1 MSGLVARARG
11 LEGRILGE
19 AALGEIER
27 AGDVRTMSAALG
39 RVGLLEDAGYATVE
53 REARQRVAED
63 LAILAQ
69 WAASERAAMEVIELD
84 EDCHS
89 LRAIVRGMA
98 AGVSPERRRAA
109 TTPTSLLPEHVLAEL
124 AATAS
129 PVEIQRVL
137 VRRDH
142 PLASAF
148 AEIVDVDVHV
158 TRSRARTRPCGRQ
171 GHGTDDDI
179 RPAVIDVLAV
189 EVALTQTFAL
199 AVRRIAS
206 DNALATFVTQT
217 IDVQNAGSALLLA
230 ARGQEL
236 VDDDMFIAGGDR
248 LGRGTFDDA
257 AVAPLDRARELLAD
271 AFWGTPLARA
281 FDASTPG
288 ALEDA
293 ALDWQ
298 LATQA
303 ALRRRDPHGAAG
315 VLHVVLRRRAEARRL
330 RRAAWRVALGGSR

>member
-19 AALGEIER
+19 DVLGEIER
-27 AGDVRTMSAALG
+27 AGDARTMSAVLG
-39 RVGLLEDAGYATVE
+39 RAGLLEDAGYATVE

-69 WAASERAAMEVIELD
+69 WAASEHAAMDAIELD

-89 LRAIVRGMA
+89 LRAIARGMA
-98 AGVSPERRRAA
+98 AGVSAERRRAA
-109 TTPTSLLPEHVLAEL
+109 TMPTSSLPDHVLAEL
-124 AATAS
+124 AAAAS
-129 PVEIQRVL
+129 AAEIHRTL
-137 VRRDH
+137 VARDH
-142 PLASAF
+142 ALARAF
-148 AEIVDVDVHV
+148 AGATE
-158 TRSRARTRPCGRQ
+158 
-171 GHGTDDDI
+171 
-179 RPAVIDVLAV
+179 VIDVLAV
-189 EVALTQTFAL
+189 EVALTRSFAL
-199 AVRRIAS
+199 AVRHVAS
-206 DNALATFVTQT
+206 DRTLATYITQT

-230 ARGQEL
+230 ARGREL

-257 AVAPLDRARELLAD
+257 VAATLDRARELLAA

-281 FDASTPG
+281 FAASAPG
-288 ALEDA
+288 AIEDA

-298 LATQA
+298 LATQT
-303 ALRRRDPHGAAG
+303 ALRRRDPHGAAA